1 VLEPTEIIVEL
12 VTRNESGSDPAG
24 DRPQFVV
31 TDQRANVV
39 LGAAE
44 LRGNL
49 ANCQRGGPLHAREVS
64 LVAATFSSEPP
75 ACGGQASPDSSSGRA
90 DAAAPDARTRSA
102 CLTLSLFFT
111 DIEAGRR

>member
-1 VLEPTEIIVEL
+1 MLKPAQIRIEL

-39 LGAAE
+39 LGAVE

-49 ANCQRGGPLHAREVS
+49 ANCGGP
-64 LVAATFSSEPP
+64 ATPCAEYRYRSDVESRSAQGSGFIPST
-75 ACGGQASPDSSSGRA
+75 AQA
-90 DAAAPDARTRSA
+90 TRSR
-102 CLTLSLFFT
+102 LVMP
-111 DIEAGRR
+111 